1 MRIAERNSAR
11 KTLLT
16 ARARRR
22 AVTRSTGP
30 AGIRSRAQSS
40 ADYQKVADD
49 YLKFKLE
56 AKLYELEES

>member
-1 MRIAERNSAR
+1 M
-11 KTLLT
+11 
-16 ARARRR
+16 
-22 AVTRSTGP
+22 TRSTGP